1 MLLLLQNV
9 NFFFVFMLCCFLIC
23 VHKCVI
29 CVNSLGFGRVFMIG
43 RWIFFKCSKLWLVA
57 VLKLVAG
64 GFSSI
69 VPGTG
74 VARGMPAGFRNF
86 LKANGI

>member
-1 MLLLLQNV
+1 M
-9 NFFFVFMLCCFLIC
+9 
-23 VHKCVI
+23 HKCVI
-29 CVNSLGFGRVFMIG
+29 CVNSLGFGRVFLIG